1 MSTKGPRIIEWY
13 RADPWPRMRRVLLT
27 GPALLTAGGLI
38 VFLSLITHQSMH
50 VRIAAAVAGFALIA
64 GGALLTMVGMHRIL
78 RDEVC
83 LALRT
88 DGVMVQSSG
97 RESLIGWDELDGVR
111 WDQARSEL
119 VLQRG
124 GGAPPITVEGT
135 FARIDGP
142 TLVRRI
148 EATKRKAALN
158 LLR

>member
-1 MSTKGPRIIEWY
+1 MIEWY

-38 VFLSLITHQSMH
+38 VFLSLITHQSVH
-50 VRIAAAVAGFALIA
+50 VRIAAAVAGFAFIG

-83 LALRT
+83 VAIRT

-97 RESLIGWDELDGVR
+97 EESLVGWDELEGAR
-111 WDQARSEL
+111 WDPARGEL
-119 VLQRG
+119 VLERS
-124 GGAPPITVEGT
+124 GGAPPITVERT

-142 TLVRRI
+142 ALVQRI
-148 EATKRKAALN
+148 ETTKRRAALN